1 MPATDLR
8 VTFTVIS
15 ISIAAAGLFAL
26 QAGGFKCAGVILV
39 EMIEE
44 YEGVYSPST
53 LLWVF
58 TIKWILCGFLG
69 MSLFKKFQSL
79 SFNCLMVT

>member
-1 MPATDLR
+1 M
-8 VTFTVIS
+8 FGCYFK
-15 ISIAAAGLFAL
+15 SIAAAGLFAL

-69 MSLFKKFQSL
+69 MSLFKKFRSV